1 MGPIES
7 FRVVG
12 TALTAVGLWLLS
24 GLGAHTPLW
33 IVWIDTFILGMGIG
47 GVLQVIVLAVQNSV
61 PYKDLG
67 TATAASNFLRSMGGT
82 FGTSIFGAILTSQLV
97 RNIAALLPAGASGA
111 ISGGNVTSS
120 PAAVHALPPSVRD
133 PIIEAFVRSLHVVFL
148 AAVPI
153 AVRAFVLSLFI
164 PERPLRR
171 TIKNE
176 STPLADEVI
185 DPTVNVETAAF

>member
-1 MGPIES
+1 M
-7 FRVVG
+7 
-12 TALTAVGLWLLS
+12 WLLS

-120 PAAVHALPPSVRD
+120 PATVHALPPSVRD

-153 AVRAFVLSLFI
+153 AVLAFVLSLFI

>member
-1 MGPIES
+1 M
-7 FRVVG
+7 
-12 TALTAVGLWLLS
+12 
-24 GLGAHTPLW
+24 
-33 IVWIDTFILGMGIG
+33 WIDTFILGMGIG
-47 GVLQVIVLAVQNSV
+47 GVLQVIVLAIQNSA

-97 RNIAALLPAGASGA
+97 RNLSALLPAGATGA

-120 PAAVHALPPSVRD
+120 PAAVHALPPAVRD

-153 AVRAFVLSLFI
+153 AMLPSCSACSSRSVRSGEPSRAS
-164 PERPLRR
+164 RR
-171 TIKNE
+171 R
-176 STPLADEVI
+176 S
-185 DPTVNVETAAF
+185 PTK